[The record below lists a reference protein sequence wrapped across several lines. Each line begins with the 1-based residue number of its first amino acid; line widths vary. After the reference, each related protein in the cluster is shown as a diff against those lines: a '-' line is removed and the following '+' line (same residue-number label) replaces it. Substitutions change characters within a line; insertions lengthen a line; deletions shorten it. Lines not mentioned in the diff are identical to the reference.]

1 MGEKMVAYE
10 QNAIS
15 RRKQIKVRKKT
26 LTISITCIDER
37 IAPRPH
43 YISFRVPGACV
54 FPRNNEPSY
63 TLAAI
68 LIFNEIAKEYIDVKM
83 TIADHGNLK
92 EQGYTDCGMLGKRK
106 TIESLKGEMEAKT
119 PLTGK
124 EIENYL
130 EKLANKD
137 LEKLGGIGQHAK
149 WEIEQF
155 EKIKTIFP
163 IDFQLGRIL
172 PNDSEREKIANKR
185 LVIIPPYIKQ
195 DGLLANNDETG
206 QSFDG
211 STIIQTIAGL
221 PEFQQDDNITNG
233 LLIFGY
239 EKGNQIKEII
249 ILEPAAEIFE
259 VEVTRAFLQKIQ
271 KTLDLTI
278 KKISEKIAEIA
289 KMEKNECYRYLNS
302 IKESAKINLYSSD
315 RERTERALKTAKEIN
330 ELRLL
335 PQEINIKFG
344 LVGLDGKIKENSLKE
359 LLKTN

>member
-68 LIFNEIAKEYIDVKM
+68 LFFNEIAKEYIDVKM

-315 RERTERALKTAKEIN
+315 KERTERAKKIAKEIN

-335 PQEINIKFG
+335 PREINIKFG
-344 LVGLDGKIKENSLKE
+344 LVGLDGKIKENSMRE
-359 LLKTN
+359 LNI